1 MCLLGWGCL
10 LLLLQYE
17 TMGYNSCRWILPPS
31 VPEELQPWYLRYV
44 KKNNNPKTKPM
55 SSVAFSELLKD
66 VVSIGS
72 GDIPVLSLQMWFVNS
87 YSEI

>member
-1 MCLLGWGCL
+1 
-10 LLLLQYE
+10 
-17 TMGYNSCRWILPPS
+17 
-31 VPEELQPWYLRYV
+31 
-44 KKNNNPKTKPM
+44 M